1 MVAELCSS
9 RIEWCGLDAY
19 VALLD
24 IITLNPYKSPAHV
37 PRFSLGLSCAYVLV
51 ATIVPTSHG
60 AVNGAHM
67 SLRPIVAAS
76 IALRMYRIMVTND
89 AVMPRYFSVKT
100 YSSGWVE
107 EYKMPW
113 DVTTASQSHEPK
125 STAR

>member
-1 MVAELCSS
+1 MIAELCSR

-76 IALRMYRIMVTND
+76 IALRMYR
-89 AVMPRYFSVKT
+89 
-100 YSSGWVE
+100 G
-107 EYKMPW
+107 
-113 DVTTASQSHEPK
+113 HERCGHAPLFF
-125 STAR
+125 RQDIFFRVGRGV